1 MSLRSPRGHGFMPI
15 DSNTMDDIPL
25 NKMRSNAST
34 IGVGARRPDQT
45 AAHATDMDGPG
56 EKPANAAK
64 PGLAGRRRVQKDL
77 KRSGSN
83 LSEPPELKFMGRV
96 YRKITGYSPL
106 TKYGVIILPVAA
118 VLAAPLAALPLTGNM
133 DKDRVRLGG
142 KEGSGISLF
151 WLFVW
156 LEISWFSIWAVRC
169 TPSLLPLCPAD
180 NTRQGKLVAH
190 LLPPIFMFFSGVV
203 SSGTRKYAT
212 VIRALEIPLS
222 LFFWGLAS
230 WLSFKFMFTD
240 DSIEW
245 VNVVKRILLSL
256 FLSSA
261 VMLGEKAFVQL
272 ISISYHQ
279 RSFANRIHDSKHE
292 IALLGLMFETS
303 RTMFPMHGPTFSEED
318 LVINDSIDMLLTG
331 GNLKFTAAKPMR
343 LVGKAGR
350 LGDKLT
356 SVVGNLASEITGK
369 KIFNPNAAHSV
380 VIQAL
385 EKVRSSE
392 ALARRIWMSFV
403 AIDSDT
409 LSQQDIIDVLGPA
422 QREEAEECFNTID
435 ADQNG
440 DISIDEMV
448 RKVVEIGKER
458 KAIAS
463 SMKDIGQALRVFDK
477 VLLFVVLI
485 IVIIIFCKFS
495 LECGECIYLTFDSG
509 CFPEQLHCHPHHGRN
524 HASLAVL
531 CLCRHDP
538 RVFGLLH
545 LPLCQASLRRWRP
558 RRYSGPREAADD
570 C

>member
-1 MSLRSPRGHGFMPI
+1 M
-15 DSNTMDDIPL
+15 
-25 NKMRSNAST
+25 
-34 IGVGARRPDQT
+34 
-45 AAHATDMDGPG
+45 
-56 EKPANAAK
+56 
-64 PGLAGRRRVQKDL
+64 
-77 KRSGSN
+77 
-83 LSEPPELKFMGRV
+83 
-96 YRKITGYSPL
+96 
-106 TKYGVIILPVAA
+106 
-118 VLAAPLAALPLTGNM
+118 
-133 DKDRVRLGG
+133 
-142 KEGSGISLF
+142 
-151 WLFVW
+151 
-156 LEISWFSIWAVRC
+156 
-169 TPSLLPLCPAD
+169 
-180 NTRQGKLVAH
+180 AH
-190 LLPPIFMFFSGVV
+190 LLPPVFMFFSGVV

-369 KIFNPNAAHSV
+369 KIFNPNAAHSI

-440 DISIDEMV
+440 DISIDEMI

-485 IVIIIFCKFS
+485 IVIIIFCKLS
-495 LECGECIYLTFDSG
+495 LACGERVWGADLTCQQWLFS
-509 CFPEQLHCHPHHGRN
+509 RA
-524 HASLAVL
+524 ASLPPS
-531 CLCRHDP
+531 RRPEP
-538 RVFGLLH
+538 RFSRCPSS
-545 LPLCQASLRRWRP
+545 LPSRPKSFWAPASSSLSSIPTTLATASISRAP
-558 RRYSGPREAADD
+558 RSSR
-570 C
+570 